1 MVSNSYPSR
10 QRTMYRCL
18 VRIFSRN
25 KKHGEITDDARIE
38 GVKARYEASKVS
50 LENISVEEILSTPNF
65 IETTYGSE
73 TKQTDFKVIRFLY
86 RFDPVMFNDT
96 THRAIV
102 VRARGK
108 KEYEASL
115 TIENGKI
122 VKSFVM
128 DFYG

>member
-1 MVSNSYPSR
+1 
-10 QRTMYRCL
+10 MYRCL
-18 VRIFSRN
+18 VGLFSRN
-25 KKHGEITDDARIE
+25 KKHGEITDNAGIE

-50 LENISVEEILSTPNF
+50 LENVAVEEILSTPNF
-65 IETTYGSE
+65 IETTYGTE

-108 KEYEASL
+108 KEYEAGL
-115 TIENGKI
+115 TIVDGKI
-122 VKSFVM
+122 VKSIVF